1 MASECAL
8 KKGDL
13 VILVPDA
20 EGRINGHM
28 SWGLKVRINSWL
40 IGTVGTVSCPLVES
54 GDVRVDLLP
63 ICHGMVDSHGEPED
77 SKMDPVYVSPECV
90 KPVEGVAF
98 VCKTADSYAVF
109 DRKDVKNPV
118 AVFSTAL
125 NEAKQLAERL
135 FGDITEGRVSGA
147 TKAWSKDRF
156 TIERNN
162 YNISVIDNSIPE
174 HNVILCLTN
183 DYKAGTLDAE
193 TIANSLCAM
202 LNAGCGEVSDAFVS
216 MVGGK
221 KGNP

>member
-13 VILVPDA
+13 VTLVPDA

-28 SWGLKVRINSWL
+28 PWGLKVRINSWL

-54 GDVRVDLLP
+54 GDVKVDLLP
-63 ICHGMVDSHGEPED
+63 ICRGMVDNHGEPED

-90 KPVEGVAF
+90 KPVEGGAF
-98 VCKTADSYAVF
+98 VCKTVDSYAVF
-109 DRKDVKNPV
+109 DRKDIKKP
-118 AVFSTAL
+118 AAEFSTAL
-125 NEAKQLAERL
+125 FNARDRAELVCSELLEDDTPAAPR
-135 FGDITEGRVSGA
+135 
-147 TKAWSKDRF
+147 DRF